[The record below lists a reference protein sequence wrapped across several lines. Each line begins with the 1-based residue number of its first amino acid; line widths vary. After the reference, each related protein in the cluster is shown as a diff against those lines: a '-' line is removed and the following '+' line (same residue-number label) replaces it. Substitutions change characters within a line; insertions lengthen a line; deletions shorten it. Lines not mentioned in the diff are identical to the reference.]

1 MAERGGQPGN
11 KNATKN
17 KPLTEAIQRA
27 LLANDGE
34 KLRKLTDALVDRAI
48 GGDTMAAREVLDRVE
63 GKVAQALEHSGPDG
77 GDIPTSLTVR
87 FGSGS
92 G

>member
-17 KPLTEAIQRA
+17 RPITEALNRA

-34 KLRKLTDALVDRAI
+34 KLRKLADALVDRAI
-48 GGDTMAAREVLDRVE
+48 EKDTAAAKEILDRTE
-63 GKVAQALEHSGPDG
+63 GKVTQGLEHSGPDG
-77 GDIPTSLTVR
+77 APMSLNVR
-87 FGSGS
+87 FGNGS
-92 G
+92 E

>member
-17 KPLTEAIQRA
+17 RPITDAIRRV

-34 KLRKLTDALVDRAI
+34 KLRKLAEAMVDRAI
-48 GGDTMAAREVLDRVE
+48 EASDSAAKEVTERMD
-63 GKVAQALEHSGPDG
+63 GKVAQEIEHSGDVHVTLASA
-77 GDIPTSLTVR
+77 DADA
-87 FGSGS
+87 
-92 G
+92 

>member
-17 KPLTEAIQRA
+17 RPVTDMLRRA

-34 KLRKLTDALVDRAI
+34 KMRELTDAMVARAI
-48 GGDTMAAREVLDRVE
+48 RESDTAAKEIFERVE
-63 GKVAQALEHSGPDG
+63 GKVPQAITNEDG
-77 GDIPTSLTVR
+77 SPFVLQIVR
-87 FGSGS
+87 FANEEEKK
-92 G
+92 

>member
-17 KPLTEAIQRA
+17 RPITDAIRRV

-34 KLRKLTDALVDRAI
+34 KLRKLAEAMVERAI
-48 GGDTMAAREVLDRVE
+48 EASDTAAKEVTERVD
-63 GKVAQALEHSGPDG
+63 GKVLQEVEHSGDLH
-77 GDIPTSLTVR
+77 LTLAPADADA
-87 FGSGS
+87 
-92 G
+92 